1 MVNGGLARSG
11 GTQNPDPK
19 HQTPE
24 STMSKNKTAVPPEDD
39 VDTTCLGEPF
49 TKAEVAESPIPH
61 YVRRPTATPPPYSPA
76 PNSGAILP
84 ASLADQPP
92 NASAPPDDDLDT
104 TCLGEPITEAEVPD
118 SPIVRC
124 VREPKATM
132 LGQSLA
138 PDSQPILAQSVT
150 AKFLG
155 MKESGF
161 VATDEDFRKLRAE
174 MVSRGV
180 APDAPINRLIELFS
194 KPEITDEEMVEVF
207 QCFRED
213 YGTADLPPA
222 SMAFQNRPPAGWS
235 GGARR
240 RPRGEEPV
248 LDLYLSQVKSG
259 AIPSIHLSEDPASL
273 ASLKHSMLAYGQT
286 VPLLV
291 VRDATNPDHVFVING
306 HRCLQVAR
314 ELGWM
319 KIKCLVRSI
328 ENETEAL
335 ILHLLENTRRKT
347 VTPYEL
353 AVYVE
358 LLARQHGVQVRALA
372 ELLGYSPSY
381 IYSMLKC
388 LNLPETILSDWKNQ
402 HPALTIARVF
412 ALIREPDPLSAWQRL
427 RSKYERATQDVAAV
441 PPSDEPAD
449 DPTAWEPYRRPTK
462 TALLKVRDLVS
473 RAKMP
478 STQEGVRELALGLL
492 DYACGKTSQVPH
504 LRVPELRKRSPRAS
518 RR

>member
-1 MVNGGLARSG
+1 
-11 GTQNPDPK
+11 
-19 HQTPE
+19 
-24 STMSKNKTAVPPEDD
+24 MSKNKTAVPPDDD

-49 TKAEVAESPIPH
+49 TDAEVAESPILH
-61 YVRRPTATPPPYSPA
+61 YVRKPKASPPRYSPA
-76 PNSGAILP
+76 PNSEAILP
-84 ASLADQPP
+84 TSVVDQPP
-92 NASAPPDDDLDT
+92 DASAPPDDDLDT
-104 TCLGEPITEAEVPD
+104 TCLGEPITEAEVAD
-118 SPIVRC
+118 SPIVRR

-138 PDSQPILAQSVT
+138 PDPQPIPPESVT
-150 AKFLG
+150 AKFIG
-155 MKESGF
+155 AKESGF

-180 APDAPINRLIELFS
+180 APDAPLNRMIELFS
-194 KPEITDEEMVEVF
+194 KPEITDEEIEGFF
-207 QCFRED
+207 QCLRED
-213 YGTADLPPA
+213 GGTADLPPA
-222 SMAFQNRPPAGWS
+222 SVAFQNRPPAGWS

-240 RPRGEEPV
+240 RPLDEEPV

-358 LLARQHGVQVRALA
+358 LLARQHGVPVRNLA

-388 LNLPETILSDWKNQ
+388 LNLPETILSDWRNQ

-412 ALIREPDPLSAWQRL
+412 ALTRGPDPLSAWQRL

-449 DPTAWEPYRRPTK
+449 DPTASEPYRRPTK

-478 STQEGVRELALGLL
+478 FTQEAVREMALGLL
-492 DYACGKTSQVPH
+492 DYARGNTSQVPH
-504 LRVPELRKRSPRAS
+504 LRVPELRKRSPRTS